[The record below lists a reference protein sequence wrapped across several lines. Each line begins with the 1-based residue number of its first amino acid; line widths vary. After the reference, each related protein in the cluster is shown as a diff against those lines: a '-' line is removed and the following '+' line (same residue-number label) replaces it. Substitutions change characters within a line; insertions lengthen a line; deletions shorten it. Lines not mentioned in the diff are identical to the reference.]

1 MAENI
6 IKDFVKKQTTPLT
19 IGVPKQR
26 PQAGAETPAA
36 APVEQPAPEV
46 KPAPVQAPAA
56 PAAQPAQQAEPEIIR
71 GHVGRPKSDVEK
83 VKLSVYVP
91 SEMKSRLIKLQ
102 HHNYKPSL
110 NEVLIEAVADLLAK
124 YEE

>member
-26 PQAGAETPAA
+26 PQAGAETTA

-56 PAAQPAQQAEPEIIR
+56 PAAQPVQQAEPEIIR
-71 GHVGRPKSDVEK
+71 GHVGRPKSDVERA
-83 VKLSVYVP
+83 KLSVYVP
-91 SEMKSRLIKLQ
+91 SEMKSRLIKIQ

-110 NEVLIEAVADLLAK
+110 NDVLIEAIADLLTK
-124 YEE
+124 YGE